1 LLRSFFLVLVLLFPQ
16 SVATKSF
23 PFFSPRRSSDLEA
36 RRSNKRLRGGKRK
49 KVL

>member
-1 LLRSFFLVLVLLFPQ
+1 LLRSFFLVLVLVFPQ

-23 PFFSPRRSSDLEA
+23 PFFSPRRSSDFEA
-36 RRSNKRLRGGKRK
+36 RRSNKRVRGGKEK